1 MFLILPQN
9 GIASGQLRAVIDQLN
24 VVHVEKSNGAF
35 EGYTR
40 KGFATRIRPKLSRKA
55 KRRVIPKPV
64 CFKTGSV
71 KKAALEVL
79 LDTSIMPQ
87 TLRGRRVIAL
97 PGSFGKAG
105 EAVRYFV

>member
-1 MFLILPQN
+1 M
-9 GIASGQLRAVIDQLN
+9 SGQLRAVIDQLN
-24 VVHVEKSNGAF
+24 VVHIEKSNGAF
-35 EGYTR
+35 EGYGR
-40 KGFATRIRPKLSRKA
+40 KGFATRRIRPKLSRKA

-79 LDTSIMPQ
+79 LDISIMPQ